1 MPGRWPGPKAS
12 SGVRAQRGL
21 EDAKNLFPGLERGMV
36 GSRERTSGKEER
48 PGLGGFEAAPERLE
62 LHCGCHGNRV
72 MARELR
78 GWWMVGGG
86 NPRPGTS

>member
-1 MPGRWPGPKAS
+1 M
-12 SGVRAQRGL
+12 QRTSL
-21 EDAKNLFPGLERGMV
+21 PGLERGMV

-48 PGLGGFEAAPERLE
+48 PGLGGFEAATKRLE

-86 NPRPGTS
+86 NPRPGTG